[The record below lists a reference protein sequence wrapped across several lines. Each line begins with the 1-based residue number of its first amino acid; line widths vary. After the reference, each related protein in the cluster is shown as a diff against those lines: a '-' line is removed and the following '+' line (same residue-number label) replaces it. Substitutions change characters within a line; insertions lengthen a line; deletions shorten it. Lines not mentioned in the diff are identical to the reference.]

1 MQRTHTRS
9 LIGLPL
15 LFSAVMAMTSTLAR
29 AADTPSID
37 TSAVTA
43 VVDEPQRVADSS
55 DPKQHDPAA
64 YVQKRLDKLKA
75 KLQITSEQESQWNA
89 FSAAV
94 MQQMQQFQAGRDAMK
109 NKMTKAPERID
120 AQIAAMKQRVASFE
134 TIGQSAKE
142 LYAVLNPAQQQIADQ
157 RLLRWHHKHVG

>member
-15 LFSAVMAMTSTLAR
+15 LFSAVMAVTATPARSADALDDTST
-29 AADTPSID
+29 
-37 TSAVTA
+37 VTA
-43 VVDEPQRVADSS
+43 VIDEPLRIADSS
-55 DPKQHDPAA
+55 DPKQHDPTA
-64 YVQKRLDKLKA
+64 YVHKRLDKLKA

-89 FSAAV
+89 FSTAV
-94 MQQMQQFQAGRDAMK
+94 MQQMQQFQAGRGAMR
-109 NKMTKAPERID
+109 NKMAKAPERID

>member
-1 MQRTHTRS
+1 MQQTNTRS

-29 AADTPSID
+29 SADTPSTD

-43 VVDEPQRVADSS
+43 VVDAPQLVADSN
-55 DPKQHDPAA
+55 DPKQHDPTA

-75 KLQITSEQESQWNA
+75 KLQITSGQESQWNA
-89 FSAAV
+89 FTAAV

-109 NKMTKAPERID
+109 NKMAKAPERID
-120 AQIAAMKQRVASFE
+120 AQIAAMKQRVAGFE

>member
-15 LFSAVMAMTSTLAR
+15 LFSAVMAVTSTLAR
-29 AADTPSID
+29 SADTPDD
-37 TSAVTA
+37 TTAVTA
-43 VVDEPQRVADSS
+43 VVDAPQLVADSN
-55 DPKQHDPAA
+55 DPKQHDPTA

-75 KLQITSEQESQWNA
+75 KLQITSGQESQWSA

-94 MQQMQQFQAGRDAMK
+94 MQQMQQLQAGRDAMK
-109 NKMTKAPERID
+109 NKMAKAPERID

>member
-9 LIGLPL
+9 AIGLPL
-15 LFSAVMAMTSTLAR
+15 LFSAVMAVTSTLAR
-29 AADTPSID
+29 SADVPDDTP
-37 TSAVTA
+37 AVTA
-43 VVDEPQRVADSS
+43 VVDAPQRVADSS
-55 DPKQHDPAA
+55 DPKQHDPTA

-75 KLQITSEQESQWNA
+75 KLQITSGQESQWNA
-89 FSAAV
+89 FTAAV

-109 NKMTKAPERID
+109 NKMAKAPERID
-120 AQIAAMKQRVASFE
+120 AQIAAMKQRVAGFE

>member
-1 MQRTHTRS
+1 MHTTKTR
-9 LIGLPL
+9 LIGLPI
-15 LFSAVMAMTSTLAR
+15 LFSAVMAVTSTLAR
-29 AADTPSID
+29 SADPAVDTPV
-37 TSAVTA
+37 VTA
-43 VVDEPQRVADSS
+43 VVDGPQRVADSN

-75 KLQITSEQESQWNA
+75 KLQITSGQEAQWNA
-89 FSAAV
+89 FSEAV
-94 MQQMQQFQAGRDAMK
+94 MQQMEQFKARRDAMK
-109 NKMTKAPERID
+109 NQMTKAPERID

-134 TIGQSAKE
+134 MIGQSAKE